1 DWSSDVCSSDLLV
14 TEFQRSNP
22 NMTLRVPRVFEK
34 VHAGM
39 RAKASDGSKIGEK
52 LFERA
57 EKIAVE
63 YSKALDTPQGPN
75 LALKTSHAIF
85 DKLIY
90 SKVREAMGGD

>member
-1 DWSSDVCSSDLLV
+1 MILG
-14 TEFQRSNP
+14 
-22 NMTLRVPRVFEK
+22 VPRVFEK

-63 YSKALDTPQGPN
+63 YSKALDTHRARTLP
-75 LALKTSHAIF
+75 
-85 DKLIY
+85 
-90 SKVREAMGGD
+90 